1 MRTVSRS
8 VPKITSATPSPFSP
22 PQESV
27 AAPRCRDP
35 EIPAAVVH
43 TAAHQH
49 GDLWTTAL
57 GTAMRRGEL
66 LGDLLA

>member
-1 MRTVSRS
+1 LS
-8 VPKITSATPSPFSP
+8 TPPN
-22 PQESV
+22 
-27 AAPRCRDP
+27 
-35 EIPAAVVH
+35 
-43 TAAHQH
+43 HQH